1 MEKCPQC
8 GTDRQQD
15 EQGQYLGFC
24 DGCGHKYATSP
35 EPQSQPEPQSESL
48 EEYEKDYVARVT
60 GDVSEPDSPSEPE
73 ASVDDGGDEHSG
85 GAIWIPEQDNSGEQ
99 AIYFEDNPK
108 TVGRTDV
115 SEVLKSRGAD
125 PLQVSRKQFTISKES
140 DSYYIEDGKTSVQD
154 KPSGNHTTVNGKDIT
169 GQGKTELNDG
179 DTIGMATV
187 LDVTFRIGWILKL
200 YFWI

>member
-24 DGCGHKYATSP
+24 DGCGHKFTTTP
-35 EPQSQPEPQSESL
+35 KPQSQPESQAQPESQSL
-48 EEYEKDYVARVT
+48 EEYEKDYVARVIPDEGET
-60 GDVSEPDSPSEPE
+60 DGGD
-73 ASVDDGGDEHSG
+73 VDDGGDTGSAIVEPGSSG
-85 GAIWIPEQDNSGEQ
+85 GAIWIPGQDNAGEQ

-115 SEVLKSRGAD
+115 SEVLKSTGAD

-169 GQGKTELNDG
+169 GQGRTELNDG

-187 LDVTFRIGWILKL
+187 LDVTFRKG
-200 YFWI
+200 